1 LDIDIL
7 ADDSLDGLFQGLEKQ
22 YQVKGYRPKED
33 VSKLY
38 FVAPLSKEWP
48 LQSGAM
54 IAERST
60 SQHFLHIWLEEID
73 IDTMLKTGCC
83 RDQDTLRNIYQR
95 MELKKCQ
102 LVRMENENGAQQL
115 FAKKIEEEEQ
125 NH

>member
-1 LDIDIL
+1 MDIDIL

-48 LQSGAM
+48 LHSGTM

-60 SQHFLHIWLEEID
+60 SQHRLHLWREEID
-73 IDTMLKTGCC
+73 TMVKTGRG

-95 MELKKCQ
+95 MESKKCQ
-102 LVRMENENGAQQL
+102 LVRMENENYTSFRASSMRT
-115 FAKKIEEEEQ
+115 
-125 NH
+125 